1 LRELKT
7 KLNRGIMQELK
18 KEFISKFTI
27 EGKNTSLACAVS
39 GDTLW
44 NWITENLEPKKAN
57 PVGAEVRQGDSQ
69 PVFACAIDRD
79 LFIESAGTW
88 MDVDTFCETVEKMKK
103 TRICKNCEYW
113 DSVMKDC
120 EEEDLFGCIELAQS
134 PYRDGTFG
142 CRKFISKQ
150 TA

>member
-1 LRELKT
+1 MQNGEQRIKAQVDAEMKFQTDSNLLNGCIIYSGELT
-7 KLNRGIMQELK
+7 QEQINQL
-18 KEFISKFTI
+18 
-27 EGKNTSLACAVS
+27 
-39 GDTLW
+39 
-44 NWITENLEPKKAN
+44 KAN

-79 LFIESAGTW
+79 LFIKNAGTW
-88 MDVDTFCETVEKMKK
+88 MDVDTFCETVNERDEM
-103 TRICKNCEYW
+103 RICKNCKYW

-134 PYRDGTFG
+134 PYSDGTFG